1 MTQNDEPEPSEFLT
15 GPDETEQTVPRAEQ
29 KEEPELPKFLTNPER
44 TDIILIA
51 LLMGMAVY
59 SMAMIPL
66 RAWLLTEPLM
76 YSLLVGGY
84 TSAVISGANVSV
96 GNGHFVVYLLCAII
110 GAIKFM
116 PVYWFMGKRWGM
128 EFIDMSL
135 QYMPR
140 AHRMFQRAV
149 KSESPRTTVW
159 TLALVPVGYLPGPV
173 PGTIVNAVAG
183 LLKVG
188 FPLMLAINALSI
200 VAVNGL
206 MMWLGY
212 SFGDPVLEVVDVINR
227 YLLWFTLGLLALVF
241 FQAWRRSKKKDST
254 TVRDVD
260 AGLEDEDRD
269 GSQA

>member
-1 MTQNDEPEPSEFLT
+1 MTQNDEPGNSEFPA
-15 GPDETEQTVPRAEQ
+15 GPNDTEQTAPESAKQ
-29 KEEPELPKFLTNPER
+29 DEPDLPKFLTNPDR
-44 TDIILIA
+44 ADLILFV
-51 LLMGMAVY
+51 LLMGMALY

-66 RAWLLTEPLM
+66 RAWLMTEPLY

-84 TSAVISGANVSV
+84 TSAVIAGANVSV

-116 PVYWFMGKRWGM
+116 PIYWYMGKRWGM

-140 AHRMFQRAV
+140 AHRLFQRAV
-149 KSESPRTTVW
+149 KSESPRTTAW
-159 TLALVPVGYLPGPV
+159 TLALVPVAYLPGPV

-188 FPLMLAINALSI
+188 LPLMLAVNALSI
-200 VAVNGL
+200 IVVNGL

-212 SFGDPVLEVVDVINR
+212 SFGDPVLDVVDVINR

-241 FQAWRRSKKKDST
+241 FQAWRRSKKKK
-254 TVRDVD
+254 
-260 AGLEDEDRD
+260 
-269 GSQA
+269 